1 MLSTCPQNWAP
12 WVKSTPLDSRWC
24 TSIELSNLTAAGDL
38 MAGFVIAL
46 ESVCSYPGVA
56 QAHCASD
63 LSDGEIPSICAD
75 CAPSRKG
82 ASRSHGKT
90 GVPGCGRK
98 EDAGT
103 IRNLLAAAEAADS
116 KKERRE
122 IFPMTK
128 LRRKKLACRVYGR
141 GRVGGSSC
149 PSPYTGNSTQSSTA
163 QRPLG

>member
-1 MLSTCPQNWAP
+1 MGEEHAFGQ
-12 WVKSTPLDSRWC
+12 PLVHLDR
-24 TSIELSNLTAAGDL
+24 
-38 MAGFVIAL
+38 AL
-46 ESVCSYPGVA
+46 ESHSSRRLDGRICNRLGKRLFLSWCSPSTLCLGFV
-56 QAHCASD
+56 
-63 LSDGEIPSICAD
+63 GWRIPSICAD